1 MTKHRCKSSRVG
13 DWIIHECPECDFQ
26 LWHNLLSDETVTS
39 NMRVD
44 INHSGFYA
52 PEELDVGMTWQKD

>member
-1 MTKHRCKSSRVG
+1 VEELAYAIEKMNPNESA
-13 DWIIHECPECDFQ
+13 CPECDFQ

-52 PEELDVGMTWQKD
+52 PEELDMGMTWQKD